1 MGWME
6 SILIGHSV
14 THIRGFMNY
23 GLVHV
28 FGFLVLKRYN
38 VHRVAQQQQT
48 IAFSFVMDRATQRKP
63 RPGAF
68 CDNELVP
75 V

>member
-48 IAFSFVMDRATQRKP
+48 IAFSFVMDRATDRERERESP
-63 RPGAF
+63 RR
-68 CDNELVP
+68 LL
-75 V
+75 